1 MAGFDHEVDPNQIQV
16 FGINPMVLHQAVLA
30 NDLFDLLGVLRGRGV
45 EDFLAV
51 LDAAFD
57 ENGHDGKRG
66 QPVAFAGELI
76 QPLAVRPAFRDEAD
90 ITEVRALEP

>member
-1 MAGFDHEVDPNQIQV
+1 
-16 FGINPMVLHQAVLA
+16 MVLHQAVLA

-90 ITEVRALEP
+90 VTEVRALEP